1 MPGNVE
7 SEVGVN
13 VSKTTYRVGII
24 GCGRM
29 AGTMDDE
36 KRRQPGRVPQPGV
49 LAGAYGQVGST
60 QVVAAAD
67 INGERLAD
75 FSARWGVHRLYAD
88 YRDMLEA
95 EALDIVSVATHAP
108 LHAEMTVAAAEAGV
122 KAVLCEKAM
131 ATSLPDADRMIEAC
145 RKSGTTLSVLYHNR
159 WDPLMVRVRDLVA
172 GGTIGEL
179 ISIAGNMG
187 PELVHEATHMFDLMR
202 FWSGG
207 EAAWVFG
214 RLDGRRKPHDD
225 PGGSGYI
232 QFQNGMHAFVNAVE
246 GSPVGFEF
254 DLVGTKGRIRIGYN
268 VDELWTVAEDVY
280 EGRALVGRKIPQ
292 NIEARS
298 GVVKAIEE
306 LVTCIEEEKAPSCS
320 GEDGRKALEIALAF
334 HVSHHAGGVRVELP
348 LEETSLTVTNPKY
361 YS

>member
-1 MPGNVE
+1 
-7 SEVGVN
+7 
-13 VSKTTYRVGII
+13 
-24 GCGRM
+24 M

-60 QVVAAAD
+60 EVVAAAD

-95 EALDIVSVATHAP
+95 EALDIVSVATHA
-108 LHAEMTVAAAEAGV
+108 HASRRYDGGGRRSGREGGPVRESDGNQPAG
-122 KAVLCEKAM
+122 
-131 ATSLPDADRMIEAC
+131 SGPHDRSVQ
-145 RKSGTTLSVLYHNR
+145 KSRNTTLSVLYHNR

-207 EAAWVFG
+207 EVAWVFG

-334 HVSHHAGGVRVELP
+334 HVSHRKGGAKVKLP